1 MSTPNWEQAST
12 RGRGGSW
19 RAVEVV
25 AVVED
30 TVEKG
35 QRIGAVHTAAR
46 TTIQPKTVGSARK
59 SKTNSKHSHANVHEM
74 PAAMVMLSSV
84 IIVVNPV
91 ICAMNAN

>member
-1 MSTPNWEQAST
+1 MSTPNREQAFT
-12 RGRGGSW
+12 LVV
-19 RAVEVV
+19 VEVV
-25 AVVED
+25 AVVEVEVD

-35 QRIGAVHTAAR
+35 QRIAAVHTAAR

-59 SKTNSKHSHANVHEM
+59 SKTNNSKHSHANVHEM
-74 PAAMVMLSSV
+74 PAVMIVLLSA